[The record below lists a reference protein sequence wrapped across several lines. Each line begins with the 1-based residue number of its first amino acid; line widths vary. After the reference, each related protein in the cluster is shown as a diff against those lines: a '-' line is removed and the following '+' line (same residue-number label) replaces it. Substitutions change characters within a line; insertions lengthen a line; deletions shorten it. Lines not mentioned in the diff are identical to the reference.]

1 MKRMTIVF
9 AALFLAGCSQP
20 PQIVDAPSATQSS
33 RINFLVIHFTAEHF
47 AESMR
52 LLTEVTD
59 RPVSVHYVV
68 PEPGDETYTLDEL
81 RVHRLVDESRRARHA
96 GTSFWDGTRNLNDSS
111 IGIEV
116 VNRSGCQTVN
126 PEGEI
131 TTPADQ
137 ECNFLEF
144 PEEQLDLV
152 IQLAADIIARNP
164 DIAPVD
170 VIGHSDIAP
179 DRRVDPGP
187 LFPWKRLYENG
198 IGAWYDEATLARY
211 RQQFE
216 AYPPN
221 IGLLQEAL
229 SAYGYLVEKTGE
241 NDPQT
246 RFALRAFQLHFRPAD
261 YSGEI
266 DAETAAILFS
276 LLEKYRPK
284 ALRGLLQ
291 LDAKS
296 VANDLE

>member
-1 MKRMTIVF
+1 MKKMTIVF

-20 PQIVDAPSATQSS
+20 PPIVDSPSATQSS

-59 RPVSVHYVV
+59 RPVSVHYLV
-68 PEPGDETYTLDEL
+68 PEPGDETYTLSEL
-81 RVHRLVDESRRARHA
+81 RVHRLVDESRRAQHA
-96 GTSFWDGTRNLNDSS
+96 GTSFWGGTRNLNDSS
-111 IGIEV
+111 IGIEI
-116 VNRSGCQTVN
+116 VNRSSCETVS
-126 PEGEI
+126 PDGKI

-137 ECNFLEF
+137 ECTFLEF

-152 IQLAADIIARNP
+152 IELATDIIARNP

-187 LFPWKRLYENG
+187 KFPWKRLYENG
-198 IGAWYDEATLARY
+198 IGAWYDDETRDRY
-211 RQQFE
+211 RRQFE
-216 AYPPN
+216 IFPPQ
-221 IGLLQEAL
+221 IGLFQQAL
-229 SAYGYLVEKTGE
+229 DAYGYIVENSGI
-241 NDPQT
+241 NDDQT
-246 RFALRAFQLHFRPAD
+246 RFAVRAFQLHFRPD
-261 YSGEI
+261 SYSGEV

-276 LLEKYRPK
+276 LLEKYRLK
-284 ALRGLLQ
+284 ALRGLIQ

-296 VANDLE
+296 APSALD

>member
-1 MKRMTIVF
+1 MKKMTIVF
-9 AALFLAGCSQP
+9 AAWSLASCSPP
-20 PQIVDAPSATQSS
+20 PQIIDAPSATQSS
-33 RINFLVIHFTAEHF
+33 RINYLVIHFTAEHF

-52 LLTEVTD
+52 LLTQATD

-68 PEPGDETYTLDEL
+68 PEPGDETYTLNEL

-96 GTSFWDGTRNLNDSS
+96 GTSYWDGTRNLNDSS

-116 VNRSGCQTVN
+116 VNRSSCETVN
-126 PEGEI
+126 PEGVI

-187 LFPWKRLYENG
+187 VFPWKRLYENG
-198 IGAWYDEATLARY
+198 IGAWYDDETLARY

-216 AYPPN
+216 AYPPE
-221 IGLLQEAL
+221 IRLVQEAL
-229 SAYGYLVEKTGE
+229 RVYGYQVENTGE
-241 NDPQT
+241 NDSQT

-266 DAETAAILFS
+266 DTETVAILFS
-276 LLEKYRPK
+276 LVEKYRLK

-291 LDAKS
+291 LNADSA
-296 VANDLE
+296 ANDLE